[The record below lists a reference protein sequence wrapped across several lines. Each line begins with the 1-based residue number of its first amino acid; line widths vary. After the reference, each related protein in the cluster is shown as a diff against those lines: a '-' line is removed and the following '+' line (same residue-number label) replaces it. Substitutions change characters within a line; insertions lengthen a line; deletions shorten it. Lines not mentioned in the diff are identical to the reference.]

1 MRIAL
6 IPGFSQPAS
15 AWAPVVAAL
24 ADPIA
29 ADVHALEV
37 PEELGFVATAD
48 ALGTAA
54 GPAIYVGYS
63 MGGRL
68 ALRLAIDRP
77 ELVLALVLVSAG
89 PGIDDARARATRAR
103 EDRDRAQQ
111 ISNQGVRAFLE
122 GWLAQPLFATLPRD
136 LTMID
141 ERAATMNGAR
151 LAHQMTALGQGAMEP
166 LGDRLAELTMPTTV
180 VVGRADTRY
189 TEIGRRMV
197 DQITG
202 AHLVELD
209 GGHALPLEQPAALA
223 GVIAAVH
230 SATA

>member
-29 ADVHALEV
+29 AEVLALEV
-37 PEELGFVATAD
+37 PQELDFVATAD
-48 ALGTAA
+48 ALGTEA

-68 ALRLAIDRP
+68 ALRLALDRP
-77 ELVLALVLVSAG
+77 ELVRALVLVSAG

-103 EDRDRAQQ
+103 EDRDRAER
-111 ISNQGVRAFLE
+111 IGAQGVRAFLE

-141 ERAATMNGAR
+141 ARAATMSAAR
-151 LAHQMTALGQGAMEP
+151 LAHQMTALGQGAMGP
-166 LGDRLAELTMPTTV
+166 LADRLAELTMPTTV
-180 VVGRADTRY
+180 IVGRADTRY
-189 TEIGRRMV
+189 TEFGRRMV
-197 DQITG
+197 ELIAD

-209 GGHALPLEQPAALA
+209 GGHALPLEQPAALGA
-223 GVIAAVH
+223 VIAAVH
-230 SATA
+230 AATA

>member
-29 ADVHALEV
+29 AEVLALEV
-37 PEELGFVATAD
+37 PQELDFVATAD
-48 ALGTAA
+48 ALGIEA

-68 ALRLAIDRP
+68 ALRLALDRP
-77 ELVLALVLVSAG
+77 ELVRALVLVSAG

-103 EDRDRAQQ
+103 EDRDRAER
-111 ISNQGVRAFLE
+111 IGAQGVRAFLE

-141 ERAATMNGAR
+141 ARAATMSAAR
-151 LAHQMTALGQGAMEP
+151 LAHQMTALGQGAMGP
-166 LGDRLAELTMPTTV
+166 LADRLAELTMPTTV
-180 VVGRADTRY
+180 IVGRADTRY
-189 TEIGRRMV
+189 TEFGRRMV
-197 DQITG
+197 ELIAD

-209 GGHALPLEQPAALA
+209 GGHALPLEQPAALGA
-223 GVIAAVH
+223 VIAAVH
-230 SATA
+230 AATA